1 MNSPAIGS
9 TDSFSNNM
17 KIGTSPFAF
26 SSPSSSSNSNSSF
39 SESWAT
45 WFSEISWKTWLI
57 VFLVLALL
65 GFNIFYYL
73 ASGTQSISNF
83 LAPYIAY
90 FSALF
95 GQTLGS
101 TTKQVVNTSAT
112 GTKAAADITAG
123 TIDTTIDT
131 AGAIIQGTT
140 NSVSTQS
147 AQPLSTTMP
156 PVDALQQNTL
166 NNALDSAYSQQQE
179 QQQQQQFGGGYAAD
193 DSYSSIQSGKSGNK
207 SGWCYIGE
215 ERGIRSCAEV
225 GPNDQCMSGDI
236 FPTSEVCVNPN
247 LRP

>member
-1 MNSPAIGS
+1 MNSAAATIGS

-17 KIGTSPFAF
+17 KIGTSPFSFGSTASTSTTADSW
-26 SSPSSSSNSNSSF
+26 SS
-39 SESWAT
+39 
-45 WFSEISWKTWLI
+45 WFSEISWKTWVIL
-57 VFLVLALL
+57 FLVLALL

-73 ASGTQSISNF
+73 ASGTQTISNF

-140 NSVSTQS
+140 NAVSTQS

-166 NNALDSAYSQQQE
+166 NNALDSAYSQQQ
-179 QQQQQQFGGGYAAD
+179 QQQQQQLGGGYTAD

>member
-73 ASGTQSISNF
+73 ASGTQTISNF

-90 FSALF
+90 FSTLF

-193 DSYSSIQSGKSGNK
+193 DSYSSIQSGNK